1 MVKREGEVQ
10 RGLEASEG
18 EEYVSVVFTWHKIR
32 IGGRFCD

>member
-18 EEYVSVVFTWHKIR
+18 EEYVSVVFT
-32 IGGRFCD
+32 